1 MGSGSGQARGEGMG
15 ALQRK
20 RSDFRAPCTVHG
32 SAAGT
37 SAPRVFRDN
46 TCLYWIKQIDQ
57 QSKQHE
63 TTPNARSANE
73 VLWISPSGSAPS
85 KSAVADIQRL
95 SEDRV
100 DESAL
105 TTRSAVQ
112 PNPDCGYFCFSGF

>member
-1 MGSGSGQARGEGMG
+1 MPRVAVMGSGSGQARGEGMG

-63 TTPNARSANE
+63 TTPNARSTNE
-73 VLWISPSGSAPS
+73 VLWISPS
-85 KSAVADIQRL
+85 AVHQARVL
-95 SEDRV
+95 SLTSNDYQKI
-100 DESAL
+100 AL
-105 TTRSAVQ
+105 TKAR
-112 PNPDCGYFCFSGF
+112 